1 MFTLVPILPFNFF
14 HGTSISLVLT
24 PTLKHFIFFQLTA
37 ITACYEIQDGSLLP
51 SVNDWPL
58 VS

>member
-1 MFTLVPILPFNFF
+1 MFTLVSILPFNFF

-37 ITACYEIQDGSLLP
+37 ITAYYKIQDGSLLP
-51 SVNDWPL
+51 SVND
-58 VS
+58 